1 MPGLKLLFKEDE
13 INIKFNIVEL
23 FPDKAVQSRENH
35 EETSKKPNIL
45 QRFGTMLMMVPVAMQ
60 ILSIPGALAS
70 IKMSLLKSFFVGKL
84 ALIIM
89 IYNLFRSFRLN
100 RELLVV
106 HQQPAQYYNHYY
118 APPPNDDDDDDKG
131 WFG

>member
-1 MPGLKLLFKEDE
+1 
-13 INIKFNIVEL
+13 
-23 FPDKAVQSRENH
+23 
-35 EETSKKPNIL
+35 
-45 QRFGTMLMMVPVAMQ
+45 
-60 ILSIPGALAS
+60 
-70 IKMSLLKSFFVGKL
+70 MSLLKSFFVGKL

-118 APPPNDDDDDDKG
+118 APPPNDDDDDKG